1 MPRLKEHF
9 NKQLNEFTINTDGSL
24 WFVTNFITE
33 ITKVY
38 SSNNLFDIIEN
49 LKL

>member
-9 NKQLNEFTINTDGSL
+9 NKQLDEFIINKHGSL

-49 LKL
+49 LRL